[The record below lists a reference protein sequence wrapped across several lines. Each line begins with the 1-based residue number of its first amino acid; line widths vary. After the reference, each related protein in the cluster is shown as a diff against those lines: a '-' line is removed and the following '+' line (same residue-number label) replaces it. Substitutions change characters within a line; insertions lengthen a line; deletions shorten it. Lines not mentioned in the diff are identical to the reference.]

1 MIYEFLFGV
10 LALIGFCLLGFGFW
24 LLGQWLRKKGHGE
37 QLDRIDVRITKSQ
50 NVIRRFFINP
60 VKNSVASTLLKT
72 PVLGKHYKSVFKD
85 TDKQKD
91 K

>member
-1 MIYEFLFGV
+1 MDFLLGV
-10 LALIGFCLLGFGFW
+10 LALIGFFLSGLGFWAF
-24 LLGQWLRKKGHGE
+24 GQWLRKKGHGE
-37 QLDRIDVRITKSQ
+37 KLDRIDVRVTKSQ

-60 VKNSVASTLLKT
+60 VKHSVASTLIKT

-85 TDKQKD
+85 TDNQKD